1 MELGQ
6 CWQGMLLPGLGRV
19 RLRPR
24 YGPVRI
30 SPPTNHQYWNS
41 KHNVVGTAMEHIQGD
56 QWWTDYQA
64 VSYKIQSKRGSR
76 TQFKNMVS
84 TCHSHG
90 VKVIVD
96 VIFNHMAG
104 IDGGNG
110 VAGSSFSHFNY
121 PGLYSSGVCPLVRL
135 VRIKK

>member
-1 MELGQ
+1 
-6 CWQGMLLPGLGRV
+6 
-19 RLRPR
+19 
-24 YGPVRI
+24 
-30 SPPTNHQYWNS
+30 
-41 KHNVVGTAMEHIQGD
+41 MEHIQGS

-84 TCHSHG
+84 TCHAQG

-96 VIFNHMAG
+96 VIFNHMTG
-104 IDGGNG
+104 INGGTG

-121 PGLYSSGVCPLVRL
+121 PGLYKDNVSVIADSHDSDVFP
-135 VRIKK
+135 